1 MAIQD
6 AGNKYRVNQSVSP
19 DIRIYS
25 SIGEGIR
32 YSRCEV
38 IHHYSNST
46 PGGSTPDNATMYSS
60 ECRRWVFDTS
70 EFDNTFV
77 TQVSDVT
84 FVTHVGYVTFVT
96 QIGGMALCLFHDKL
110 SCCYE
115 KKYNLCVSCLLF
127 KVRSSLLHSS
137 GVFAIVVLGLFLRDS
152 SLFKWR
158 APPFSKGR

>member
-46 PGGSTPDNATMYSS
+46 PGGSTSDNATMYSS

-77 TQVSDVT
+77 TQVGDVT
-84 FVTHVGYVTFVT
+84 FVTQVGNVTFLTQVDDVTFVA
-96 QIGGMALCLFHDKL
+96 QIANVTF
-110 SCCYE
+110 
-115 KKYNLCVSCLLF
+115 
-127 KVRSSLLHSS
+127 
-137 GVFAIVVLGLFLRDS
+137 I
-152 SLFKWR
+152 
-158 APPFSKGR
+158 

>member
-6 AGNKYRVNQSVSP
+6 AGNNYRVNQSGSP
-19 DIRIYS
+19 GLHIYS

-46 PGGSTPDNATMYSS
+46 IGGSTPDNATINSS

-77 TQVSDVT
+77 TQVGDVTCVTQIGDVTYVTQVGDVT
-84 FVTHVGYVTFVT
+84 FVTQVGDVTFVT
-96 QIGGMALCLFHDKL
+96 QIGGVTFI
-110 SCCYE
+110 S
-115 KKYNLCVSCLLF
+115 
-127 KVRSSLLHSS
+127 R
-137 GVFAIVVLGLFLRDS
+137 
-152 SLFKWR
+152 
-158 APPFSKGR
+158 

>member
-6 AGNKYRVNQSVSP
+6 AGNKYQVNQSGSP

-46 PGGSTPDNATMYSS
+46 LGGPTPDNATMYSS

-77 TQVSDVT
+77 TQVGDVTYVTQVGDVT
-84 FVTHVGYVTFVT
+84 FVA
-96 QIGGMALCLFHDKL
+96 QIGGVTF
-110 SCCYE
+110 
-115 KKYNLCVSCLLF
+115 
-127 KVRSSLLHSS
+127 
-137 GVFAIVVLGLFLRDS
+137 I
-152 SLFKWR
+152 
-158 APPFSKGR
+158 

>member
-38 IHHYSNST
+38 IHHYLNFP
-46 PGGSTPDNATMYSS
+46 PGGSTPNNVTMYSS

-70 EFDNTFV
+70 EIDNTFV
-77 TQVSDVT
+77 TQVGDVT
-84 FVTHVGYVTFVT
+84 FVTQVGDVTFVT
-96 QIGGMALCLFHDKL
+96 Q
-110 SCCYE
+110 
-115 KKYNLCVSCLLF
+115 
-127 KVRSSLLHSS
+127 
-137 GVFAIVVLGLFLRDS
+137 VVTSRF
-152 SLFKWR
+152 
-158 APPFSKGR
+158 

>member
-6 AGNKYRVNQSVSP
+6 TGNKYTVNQSVSP

-77 TQVSDVT
+77 TQVSDTT
-84 FVTHVGYVTFVT
+84 FVTQVSDATFVTQVGGVTFVT
-96 QIGGMALCLFHDKL
+96 QVGG
-110 SCCYE
+110 
-115 KKYNLCVSCLLF
+115 VT
-127 KVRSSLLHSS
+127 
-137 GVFAIVVLGLFLRDS
+137 VVIHLGDVTVL
-152 SLFKWR
+152 
-158 APPFSKGR
+158 